1 MDDVIIIGAGP
12 AGLSCAK
19 HLKREGFS
27 VKILEEHKE
36 VGLPVQCSGLV
47 SWNLKKFVKI
57 DKKIVERIVNKA
69 LIHSPSGHVLEIEKR
84 KPVYVIDRNEFDK
97 SLSIGLEEE
106 VLLDTKVNSIDFR
119 KDHVLLKTKRG
130 DFKTKMVV
138 GADGPSS
145 LVGRYFNGVPEI
157 KTGLIAITNEKS
169 VNNNVNLFYDRKIT
183 ENFLWKIPR
192 KNGTE
197 YGMMGFN
204 CKMSDLKSFF
214 GLKDFKMSAGLIPC
228 KPARRTY
235 FNNCLLLGDAAG
247 QTKPWSG
254 GGVIYSLLCSEI
266 AASVI
271 TEASD
276 KNDFS
281 SVFLKKYEEEWKKAI
296 MNQILVG
303 DLWNRFLEKSNNYL
317 LDLFFHSARFLKWDF
332 LDMDFLFNYSS
343 KG

>member
-84 KPVYVIDRNEFDK
+84 KPVYVIDRHEFDK
-97 SLSIGLEEE
+97 SLARDFKEEL
-106 VLLDTKVNSIDFR
+106 LLDTKVNSVSFR
-119 KDHVLLKTKRG
+119 EDHVLLETNNG
-130 DFKTKMVV
+130 EFKTKIIV
-138 GADGPSS
+138 GADGPNSIA
-145 LVGRYFNGVPEI
+145 GRHFNVTPEI
-157 KTGLIAITNEKS
+157 KTGLIAITNERPAH
-169 VNNNVNLFYDRKIT
+169 NNVELFYNRKIT

-197 YGMMGFN
+197 YGMMGSV
-204 CKMSDLKSFF
+204 CKVSALKNFF
-214 GLKDFKMSAGLIPC
+214 GLKDCEISAGPIPI
-228 KPARRTY
+228 KPAKRTY
-235 FNNCLLLGDAAG
+235 FNRCLLLGDAAG

-254 GGVIYSLLCSEI
+254 GGVIYSLLCSKI

-271 TEASD
+271 TEAFD
-276 KNDFS
+276 KNNFS
-281 SVFLKKYEEEWKKAI
+281 SDFLKKYEEEWKKSI
-296 MNQILVG
+296 GNQIFVG
-303 DLWNRFLEKSNNYL
+303 SLWNRFLEKSNNYI
-317 LDLFFHSARFLKWDF
+317 LDLFFHSVRFLKWDL

-343 KG
+343 EG